1 MNQKLDIVKRYAVF
15 VIGVIINSFGIALIT
30 KAALGTSPISS
41 VPYVLSLKFS
51 PTLGEFT
58 LILNT
63 LFILLQIVLLRKKFQ
78 PIQLL
83 QIVVNIIF
91 SYCIDISMNLLG
103 WLKVDHYLL
112 ELLVLLL
119 GCAVLA
125 FGITLEVAP
134 KVLMVPGEGVVSA
147 IATVTHKEFGT
158 VKVCFDVTLMAT
170 SVILSLLFF
179 QQLNGIREG
188 TVISAVLVGLIVKFY
203 HKYFTWIDRL
213 FIKQSIEH
221 SDI

>member
-213 FIKQSIEH
+213 FIKQPIEH